1 MNFIV
6 KRQAVILRIKKNNS
20 KKVGTGIPSI
30 QYVFLILTNL
40 DNKDINFLN
49 RYLKV
54 ISFF

>member
-20 KKVGTGIPSI
+20 KKAGTGIPSI

-49 RYLKV
+49 RYIKV